1 MTFVQ
6 LIDCRTSRL
15 DEMNRL
21 MDDWVEQT
29 KGKRTA
35 THALVGRDRSDGSH
49 IVEVVEF
56 PSYEEAMRNSHLPET
71 DKIFQGILALCD
83 ETPTFTD
90 LDVVRDERLAEDTV
104 RRFLRTL
111 AAPGELPPLNDLLDE
126 DIHSHDPADPQDT
139 IGLDNARKEYG
150 MWRAAFD
157 FGFTV
162 EDVLAQG
169 ERACARWR
177 WDATHKGDFLGIAPT
192 GRQVAMTGTTMF
204 RFGADGKIA
213 EIWWHDD
220 RLGLMQQLGALDELE
235 T

>member
-6 LIDCRTSRL
+6 LIECRTSRL

-35 THALVGRDRSDGSH
+35 THALVGKDRSDAAH

-56 PSYEEAMRNSHLPET
+56 PSYEDAMRNSNLPET
-71 DKIFQGILALCD
+71 DRIFQGMVSLCD
-83 ETPTFTD
+83 EMPTFID
-90 LDVVRDERLAEDTV
+90 LDVVRDELLAEDTV
-104 RRFLRTL
+104 RRFFAAL
-111 AAPGELPPLNDLLDE
+111 ATAGELPPLNDLLDE
-126 DIHSHDPADPQDT
+126 DIHSHDPMNPQDT
-139 IGLDNARKEYG
+139 IGLDNARAEYR

-169 ERACARWR
+169 DRACARWT
-177 WDATHKGDFLGIAPT
+177 WNGTHKGDFLGIGPT
-192 GRQVAMTGTTMF
+192 GREVTMTGMTLF
-204 RFGADGKIA
+204 RFADHGKIA
-213 EIWWHDD
+213 ELWWQHDQ
-220 RLGLMQQLGALDELE
+220 LGLMQQLGALDELE
-235 T
+235 Q